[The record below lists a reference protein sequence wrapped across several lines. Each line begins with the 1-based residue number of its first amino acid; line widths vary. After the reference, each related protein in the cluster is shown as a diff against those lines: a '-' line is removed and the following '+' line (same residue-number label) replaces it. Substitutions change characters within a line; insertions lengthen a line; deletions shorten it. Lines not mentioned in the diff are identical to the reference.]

1 MPDENTETTES
12 TDQIQFNKSD
22 YVNPGDEVK
31 QAESHGW
38 KDWDAH
44 IENGGEPE
52 KWVSA
57 EVFNERGRSIK
68 SSIKQKSNHNK
79 AQTEAVT
86 KALKDVNEVHK
97 VQMDIKL
104 ADLVAQKHTAVED
117 GEADKVAKLDAS
129 IDQTKDGIKK
139 LEAAEATISA
149 VPNDDIVHEQQ
160 WSQDNAWF
168 NEMSPKGSYARELAQ
183 SALKQGYNGEAL
195 TSYIEKQVA
204 DAFPA
209 RNLNREK
216 PGMSDKGGKRSS
228 SNNEALTMD
237 SLNGEE
243 LKIAQALMNNN
254 IDEKDVLEMVKNSR
268 V

>member
-1 MPDENTETTES
+1 MPDPIEVEA

-22 YVNPGDEVK
+22 YVNHDNEVK
-31 QAESHGW
+31 QAGSHGW
-38 KDWDAH
+38 KDWDEH
-44 IENGGEPE
+44 IENKGDPE

-79 AQTEAVT
+79 EQNEAVT

-97 VQMDIKL
+97 VQMDIRL
-104 ADLVAQKHTAVED
+104 ADLVSQRKTAIED
-117 GEADKVAKLDAS
+117 GEADKVTQLDSS
-129 IDQTKDGIKK
+129 IDQTKDGIQK
-139 LEAAEATISA
+139 LEAADKTIAA
-149 VPNDDIVHEQQ
+149 VPNNDIMHEQQ

-183 SALKQGYNGEAL
+183 SALNKGYHGEDL
-195 TSYIEKQVA
+195 TSYIEKEVA
-204 DAFPA
+204 DAFPDKNEN
-209 RNLNREK
+209 RNK
-216 PGMSDKGGKRSS
+216 AGMSDKGGKRSS
-228 SNNEALTMD
+228 NSNEALTMS

-243 LKIAQALMNNN
+243 ARIAQSLINSGKS
-254 IDEKDVLEMVKNSR
+254 EKDVLSMVKNSR